1 MLASA
6 RYELRLAALPPDALI
21 AITAGAMRD
30 SAAANRR
37 AEALLAHH
45 SPPPAVATDV
55 LADPDLAPCVLEKT
69 GLRHAAVCKRWSL
82 ICAPRGAFARL
93 VETAGDASSEL
104 QAAALGEL
112 RWLSDDEACGRRVDA
127 LVALLQV
134 GDEDEKVDVAATLLL
149 LAGDDDESRVAIA
162 AAGGIEVLVS
172 LARDGTERQKE
183 EAAGALW
190 NLSVNHDNSVAI
202 VAAGGIEVLIALA
215 RDGTERQKGGAAVA
229 LGNMIEVASG
239 THEGVVEAGGVAVL
253 SSLTQEAGASDLCK
267 LAAAMSLVYLASSC
281 PDLPA
286 DDTCLSLLL
295 SRLDQP
301 EEDGWRRDSINALL
315 ALATSSSA
323 CAEQWHRVGLGG
335 VAALQALA
343 RETAEEGVER
353 QAERCDE
360 ALVSLGVRR
369 VRRRTAA

>member
-112 RWLSDDEACGRRVDA
+112 KRQR
-127 LVALLQV
+127 
-134 GDEDEKVDVAATLLL
+134 DEDE
-149 LAGDDDESRVAIA
+149 
-162 AAGGIEVLVS
+162 
-172 LARDGTERQKE
+172 
-183 EAAGALW
+183 
-190 NLSVNHDNSVAI
+190 
-202 VAAGGIEVLIALA
+202 
-215 RDGTERQKGGAAVA
+215 
-229 LGNMIEVASG
+229 
-239 THEGVVEAGGVAVL
+239 
-253 SSLTQEAGASDLCK
+253 
-267 LAAAMSLVYLASSC
+267 
-281 PDLPA
+281 
-286 DDTCLSLLL
+286 
-295 SRLDQP
+295 
-301 EEDGWRRDSINALL
+301 
-315 ALATSSSA
+315 
-323 CAEQWHRVGLGG
+323 
-335 VAALQALA
+335 
-343 RETAEEGVER
+343 
-353 QAERCDE
+353 
-360 ALVSLGVRR
+360 
-369 VRRRTAA
+369 